1 MATTNVTPQ
10 TGGPKT
16 GNEESTGDELKDAL
30 NKAADSIEVEEDVET
45 DQDDK
50 SKTATANKSK
60 VEDKKPSEE
69 NNDDEEDEVNEEE
82 IRERDN
88 ALKFY
93 RSITNPETAE
103 QVLNSIAKR
112 AGYELKSLS
121 TSQRDALA
129 DEIEHVLRTELGDEF
144 SLLPN
149 NLSKALG
156 KIIDSRVGRT
166 KAELDE
172 LKSKV
177 NASEEGLRKAAVDE
191 ALAWAAQ
198 EYPEFEA
205 NNKKILREMKAMP
218 PSPNMNAREY
228 ISKICKLADVAPKSS
243 INKERENRART
254 SREGST
260 PSDGVR
266 KERSTKTANSL
277 AEAVALAYEEQFP
290 E

>member
-1 MATTNVTPQ
+1 MPVTENTPQ
-10 TGGPKT
+10 VGGPRT
-16 GNEESTGDELKDAL
+16 GNEESSGDELKDAL
-30 NKAADSIEVEEDVET
+30 NKAADDIEIEEGDES

-60 VEDKKPSEE
+60 VEDKKPEE
-69 NNDDEEDEVNEEE
+69 DDEEDEVDEAE

-121 TSQRDALA
+121 TTQRDAMV

-156 KIIDSRVGRT
+156 KIIDSRVGKTR
-166 KAELDE
+166 AELDE

-177 NASEEGLRKAAVDE
+177 HASEEGLRKAAVDE

-228 ISKICKLADVAPKSS
+228 ISKICKLADVAPKSL

-266 KERSTKTANSL
+266 QERSTKTANSL
-277 AEAVALAYEEQFP
+277 AEAAALAYEEQFP
-290 E
+290 DEK